1 MWEEP
6 DAHDEGRRPRG
17 GCEQPRHHRA
27 PGWSQQAAAIRTLG
41 ATCAYNSATSLPA
54 AGCRGQKGGRL
65 LLVAGGQ
72 KEGGCCWLQE
82 AKRMARRMAAAG
94 QQAGGGGRRRD
105 KAHHSCNH
113 NDEPPSRRL
122 AAASGAQ
129 EQLVVV
135 PQPTPGL
142 PPTLRSM

>member
-72 KEGGCCWLQE
+72 KEGGCCWLQG
-82 AKRMARRMAAAG
+82 AKGRAAAAG
-94 QQAGGGGRRRD
+94 CRGPKGGRLLLVAGGQKDGKEDGCCWSAGGRRR
-105 KAHHSCNH
+105 
-113 NDEPPSRRL
+113 
-122 AAASGAQ
+122 Q
-129 EQLVVV
+129 EKGQGTPQLQ
-135 PQPTPGL
+135 PQ
-142 PPTLRSM
+142 R